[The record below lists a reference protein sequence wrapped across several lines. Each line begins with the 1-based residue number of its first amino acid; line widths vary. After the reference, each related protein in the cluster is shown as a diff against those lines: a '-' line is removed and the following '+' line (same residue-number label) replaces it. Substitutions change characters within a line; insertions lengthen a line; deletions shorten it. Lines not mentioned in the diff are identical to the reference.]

1 MYDPGAFQTVA
12 FVLGLEQVNLCM
24 QPSRAESVSYNPPAL
39 PELSPAD
46 LKSQMLWG
54 LILQCSPQG

>member
-46 LKSQMLWG
+46 LKSQML
-54 LILQCSPQG
+54 